1 MTSLASDSL
10 FYVEVTLIAIF
21 IIMQF
26 ISSTSNSRDTALL
39 KDLFPEKNAAV
50 IIGLFSQEQ
59 ASTLT
64 KIALQKL
71 LASIS
76 VDHLERYDFF
86 PASSTSPEDNPDAL
100 IEKMIQDV
108 NRVDIEVMLLKS
120 PRGSSVIFNEIVS
133 KLNLYLLRNKQN
145 QIDFSIVKDIVERES
160 ESQEEQAYNGIQMP
174 LYWGLLGTILGIAV
188 GLAALLLPSAS
199 DPNATLGLIGGE
211 KVNKLL
217 MAVSIAMTG
226 SFTGLLLTIISTL
239 RHKKSL
245 ARLYQDKHDFYH
257 FLQTELLPTLPKTMG
272 GVVDKLQMTLN
283 GFNDN
288 FSKNLKSF
296 DQNITAVHTNLSVQQ
311 SFLNQLAN
319 LDLNDIVHGN
329 IQVLQELQKST
340 KHFKQFIAYQESL
353 NFTIDKVNSAS
364 SSLANTGERMQKVIS
379 ELELLK
385 SNSSK
390 IVETLGAQQTMFQH
404 INELFESD
412 TNIIHEWKSK
422 IRIEIENLDK
432 VMQENIEALQEHSV
446 EHFANVKKVLE
457 KEFVHLERTFE
468 SSQNRFNDLEY
479 LKYLEKLEQI
489 QEGLEKS
496 NNQQLQKELLL
507 TKVEQEKTNM
517 LLEKLVALQ
526 QKENDSIIQDILKK
540 LGYGKKKK

>member
-1 MTSLASDSL
+1 MTSLASDTL
-10 FYVEVTLIAIF
+10 FYVEVILIAIF

-26 ISSTSNSRDTALL
+26 ISSTYNRRYTSLL
-39 KDLFPEKNAAV
+39 EDLFPDNNTAVVIGKFPLEKV
-50 IIGLFSQEQ
+50 G
-59 ASTLT
+59 TLT
-64 KIALQKL
+64 KQALQKL
-71 LASIS
+71 LSSASVI
-76 VDHLERYDFF
+76 HLERHDFF
-86 PASSTSPEDNPDAL
+86 PVASVHLEDDSNA
-100 IEKMIQDV
+100 IMEKMMQDV
-108 NRVDIEVMLLKS
+108 NRVDIEVMLLRS
-120 PRGSSVIFNEIVS
+120 PRESSITFNEIIS

-145 QIDFSIVKDIVERES
+145 QVDFNIVRDIIEREC

-188 GLAALLLPSAS
+188 GLAALLLPSTG
-199 DPNATLGLIGGE
+199 DPNSTLGLIGGE

-239 RHKKSL
+239 RHKK
-245 ARLYQDKHDFYH
+245 AVAKLYQDKHDFYH

-272 GVVDKLQMTLN
+272 GVVEKLQKTLN
-283 GFNDN
+283 SFNDN

-319 LDLNDIVHGN
+319 LDINDIVQGN
-329 IQVLQELQKST
+329 IIVLQELQKST
-340 KHFKQFIAYQESL
+340 KHFKQFIAYQEGL
-353 NFTIDKVNSAS
+353 NFTIDKVNNAS
-364 SSLANTGERMQKVIS
+364 NSLANTGERMQSVIS
-379 ELELLK
+379 ELELIK
-385 SNSSK
+385 SNSSEIAK
-390 IVETLGAQQTMFQH
+390 TLGAQQAIFQH

-412 TNIIHEWKSK
+412 TKIIHEWKSK
-422 IRIEIENLDK
+422 IRMEVENLDK
-432 VMQENIEALQEHSV
+432 VMQDNIEALQEHSI

-457 KEFVHLERTFE
+457 KEFIHLEKTFE
-468 SSQNRFNDLEY
+468 SSQNRFSDLEY
-479 LKYLEKLEQI
+479 LKHLEKLEKI

-507 TKVEQEKTNM
+507 TKVEQEKTNL
-517 LLEKLVALQ
+517 LLEKLVTLQ